1 MNLEIER
8 KFLVK
13 NDNWK
18 NNIVR
23 TFHIK
28 QAYIAPNTRVRIK
41 TESVPQVLSWYRMT
55 IKKDT
60 GDMLRREEF
69 EFDIEPTLAKELFS
83 AFEHNSIEKVRYIV
97 KNNYHLWEVDVFRGK
112 HEGLIVA
119 EIEFNQNKSQLEIDS
134 LILPDW
140 VGEEVTND
148 HQYTNSCIA
157 FNRV

>member
-1 MNLEIER
+1 
-8 KFLVK
+8 
-13 NDNWK
+13 
-18 NNIVR
+18 
-23 TFHIK
+23 
-28 QAYIAPNTRVRIK
+28 
-41 TESVPQVLSWYRMT
+41 MT

-97 KNNYHLWEVDVFRGK
+97 KNNYHLWEVDVFGGK